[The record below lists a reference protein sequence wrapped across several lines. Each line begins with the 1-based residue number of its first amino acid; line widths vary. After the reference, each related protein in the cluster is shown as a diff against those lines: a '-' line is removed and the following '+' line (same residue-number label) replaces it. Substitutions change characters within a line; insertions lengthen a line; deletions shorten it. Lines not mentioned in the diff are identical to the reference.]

1 VAQIVPTRDAA
12 KSGWRWPRLKVR
24 VNPTIAGVC
33 LALSAW
39 LLQAYAGTLLD
50 SRDRLAR
57 SIQMA
62 EMQRELWLIEYNAS
76 LIRTPRN
83 SRVTARAAY
92 QVVRNTHEV
101 LAYSDIAHGS
111 LLTRRGA
118 ILEAAAKRNDW
129 ARELFDARDYGAL
142 VAELDNVS
150 ELFEA
155 RTREHS
161 IGMPSEVGLVSW
173 WQHAL
178 PLLFLL
184 GMLLCLKGRRRGDT
198 DE

>member
-1 VAQIVPTRDAA
+1 VAQAVSTRDE
-12 KSGWRWPRLKVR
+12 KKQGWRLPRLKVR

-39 LLQAYAGTLLD
+39 LLQAYSGALLD

-62 EMQRELWLIEYNAS
+62 EIQRELWLIEYNSS

-92 QVVRNTHEV
+92 QVVRNTHEL
-101 LAYSDIAHGS
+101 LAYSNVARGS
-111 LLTRRGA
+111 FFTRSGP
-118 ILEAAAKRNDW
+118 IVDEATKKNDW

-142 VAELDNVS
+142 VQELDTVS

-155 RTREHS
+155 RTRENS
-161 IGMPSEVGLVSW
+161 IGMPTETGLVSW
-173 WQHAL
+173 IQHAL
-178 PLLFLL
+178 PPVFLF
-184 GMLLCLKGRRRGDT
+184 GMYLCWKGRRRSAA